1 MRARAFPSD
10 LFTLVRVRPGV
21 LRADLLVAVASD
33 LEREIFA
40 SPLRQRRQG
49 AECLQRHDGV
59 VERSLVSDD
68 LVPVA
73 VL

>member
-40 SPLRQRRQG
+40 SPLR
-49 AECLQRHDGV
+49 
-59 VERSLVSDD
+59 
-68 LVPVA
+68 
-73 VL
+73 